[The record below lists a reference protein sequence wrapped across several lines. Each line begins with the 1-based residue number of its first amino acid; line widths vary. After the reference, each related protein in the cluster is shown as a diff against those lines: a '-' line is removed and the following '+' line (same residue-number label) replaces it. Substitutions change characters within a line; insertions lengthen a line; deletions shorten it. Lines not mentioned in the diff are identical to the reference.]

1 MKKKYIWSILAV
13 LILIGWFGVAEY
25 QDIKNREDLY
35 KMELEY
41 YNKQCNKSMENCEEL
56 IKPTHYKMD
65 ALGQALYTI
74 KTSNFNYMILFFIL
88 FIGVPGMYQF
98 YKEFRSGYIK
108 NILIRESYSKYMKKG
123 VFDALKKTIF
133 IIPLTLLGC
142 FIISYILCDGI
153 VDINYTFNHS
163 MQGISMPSDTY
174 LKSLPLFLTTY
185 VLNLILLTI
194 ICVNISLIC
203 VKKTKNFILAIIM
216 SLLVY
221 FLTNIVLNVGLGTI
235 IFEMLFHI
243 DGAAYYTSFYNLISY
258 EAPINNA
265 TIYGLMYM
273 IIFMVISTII
283 SYICLY
289 WCYRN
294 KEKVLI
300 EVEKG

>member
-1 MKKKYIWSILAV
+1 MKKYIWSILSI
-13 LILIGWFGVAEY
+13 LILVGWFGIAEY
-25 QDIKNREDLY
+25 QDVNNSDTLY
-35 KMELEY
+35 KIELEY
-41 YNKQCNKSMENCEEL
+41 YNNQCEKDEKKCKGL
-56 IKPTHYKMD
+56 QRPVHYKMD
-65 ALGQALYTI
+65 TIGQALYTI

-88 FIGVPGMYQF
+88 FISVPGIYQF
-98 YKEFRSGYIK
+98 YKEFRSGYVK
-108 NILIRESYSKYMKKG
+108 NILIRESYSKYMKK
-123 VFDALKKTIF
+123 VILDTLKKTIF

-163 MQGISMPSDTY
+163 MQGISLPSDTY

-194 ICVNISLIC
+194 ICGNISLIC
-203 VKKTKNFILAIIM
+203 VKKAKNFILAIIM

-235 IFEMLFHI
+235 IFEMLFQI

-265 TIYGLMYM
+265 PIYGLIYM

>member
-13 LILIGWFGVAEY
+13 LILIGWFGIAEY

-41 YNKQCNKSMENCEEL
+41 YNTQCNKSMEKCEEL

-74 KTSNFNYMILFFIL
+74 KTSNFNYMILFFI
-88 FIGVPGMYQF
+88 GVPGMYQF

-108 NILIRESYSKYMKKG
+108 NILIRESYSKYMKKV
-123 VFDALKKTIF
+123 VFDSLKKTIF
-133 IIPLTLLGC
+133 ITPLTLLGC

-203 VKKTKNFILAIIM
+203 VKKAKNFILAIIM

-265 TIYGLMYM
+265 TIYGLIYM

-289 WCYRN
+289 WYYRN

>member
-1 MKKKYIWSILAV
+1 M
-13 LILIGWFGVAEY
+13 ILIGWFGIAEY

-41 YNKQCNKSMENCEEL
+41 YNTQCNKSMEKCEEL

-98 YKEFRSGYIK
+98 YKEFRSGYVK
-108 NILIRESYSKYMKKG
+108 NILIRESYSKYMKKV
-123 VFDALKKTIF
+123 VFDSLKKTIF
-133 IIPLTLLGC
+133 ITPLTLLGC

-203 VKKTKNFILAIIM
+203 VKKAKNFILAIIM

-265 TIYGLMYM
+265 TIYGLIYM

-289 WCYRN
+289 WYYRN

>member
-13 LILIGWFGVAEY
+13 LILIGWFGIAEY

-41 YNKQCNKSMENCEEL
+41 YNTQCNKSMEKCEEL

-98 YKEFRSGYIK
+98 YKEFRSGYVK
-108 NILIRESYSKYMKKG
+108 NILIRESYSKYMKKV
-123 VFDALKKTIF
+123 VFDSLKKTIF

-203 VKKTKNFILAIIM
+203 VKKAKNFILAIIM

-243 DGAAYYTSFYNLISY
+243 EGAAYYTSFYNLISY

-265 TIYGLMYM
+265 TIYGLIYM

-289 WCYRN
+289 WYYRN

>member
-13 LILIGWFGVAEY
+13 LILIGWFGIAEY

-41 YNKQCNKSMENCEEL
+41 YNTQCNKSMEKCEEL

-98 YKEFRSGYIK
+98 YKEFRSGYVK
-108 NILIRESYSKYMKKG
+108 NILIRESYSKYMKKV
-123 VFDALKKTIF
+123 VFDSLKKTIF
-133 IIPLTLLGC
+133 ITPLTLLGC

-203 VKKTKNFILAIIM
+203 VKKAKNFILAIIM

-265 TIYGLMYM
+265 TIYGLIYM

-289 WCYRN
+289 WYYRN

>member
-1 MKKKYIWSILAV
+1 MKKYIWSILSI
-13 LILIGWFGVAEY
+13 LILVGWFGIAEY
-25 QDIKNREDLY
+25 QDVNNSDTLY
-35 KMELEY
+35 KIELEY
-41 YNKQCNKSMENCEEL
+41 YNNQCEKDEKKCKEL
-56 IKPTHYKMD
+56 QRPVHYKMD
-65 ALGQALYTI
+65 TIGQALYTI

-88 FIGVPGMYQF
+88 FISVPGIYQF
-98 YKEFRSGYIK
+98 YKEFRSGYVK
-108 NILIRESYSKYMKKG
+108 NILIRESYSKYMKK
-123 VFDALKKTIF
+123 VILDTLKKTIF

-163 MQGISMPSDTY
+163 MQGISLPSDTY

-194 ICVNISLIC
+194 ICGNISLIC
-203 VKKTKNFILAIIM
+203 VKKAKNFILAIIM

-235 IFEMLFHI
+235 IFEMLFQI

-265 TIYGLMYM
+265 PIYGLMYM